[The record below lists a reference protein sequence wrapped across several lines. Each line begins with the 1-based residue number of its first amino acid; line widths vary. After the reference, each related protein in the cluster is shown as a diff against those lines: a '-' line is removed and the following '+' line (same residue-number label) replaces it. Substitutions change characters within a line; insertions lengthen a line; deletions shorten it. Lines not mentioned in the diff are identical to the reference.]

1 MNALSRYGRWLA
13 VIAWLLVPSIAAAQS
28 QMRIVAVVN
37 DDVITEFDLGT
48 RIGLA
53 VLTSGQPPSQE
64 LFQRLVRP
72 VLRQLIDE
80 RLQMQEATA
89 RGAVISPQDLQAEL
103 TELAQA
109 NRTTLERL
117 LADLTRQG
125 VPPDVLRQQIRARA
139 SWQRLL
145 VRRQVATQ
153 PVTEEEV
160 DEEIAD
166 LRRAVGE
173 PEFLLAEIQLNVDT
187 TDSESTVRDA
197 ANGLIQRIQGGESFP
212 GLARRFS
219 DSATAAAGGDLGWT
233 RESQLEGEVVIAVR
247 LLRPGQVTPPIRT
260 TSGFSIIILRETRR
274 VPPLEAGATQVT
286 LRQLVLPATPQTADG
301 VIAAA
306 RQIQATA
313 RSCDDLA
320 AQGARAGAAAP
331 VDSLRVP
338 LTALAPQ
345 LAEQAA
351 SAPVGQAFGP
361 FSAGTGVALV
371 MVCERT
377 ASGDQALRTEIRQ
390 RVQINRLEN
399 LGRRYIRDLRQ
410 AAFIDVRL

>member
-1 MNALSRYGRWLA
+1 MTALSRYSRWLA
-13 VIAWLLVPSIAAAQS
+13 VAVWLLAPTVATAQS
-28 QMRIVAVVN
+28 QLRIVAVVN
-37 DDVITEFDLGT
+37 DDVITELDLGT

-53 VLTSGQPPSQE
+53 VMTSGQPATQE

-80 RLQMQEATA
+80 RLQLQEAAT
-89 RGAVISPQDLQAEL
+89 RGSTISNQDVQAEIA
-103 TELAQA
+103 ELAQA
-109 NRTTLERL
+109 NRTTPERL
-117 LADLTRQG
+117 LEELARQG
-125 VPPDVLRQQIRARA
+125 VPADALRQQVRARS

-145 VRRQVATQ
+145 VRRQLATQ

-166 LRRAVGE
+166 LRRAVGQ
-173 PEFLLAEIQLNVDT
+173 PEFLLAEIQLNVET
-187 TDSESTVRDA
+187 METESTVRDA
-197 ANGLIQRIQGGESFP
+197 ANGLIQRIQAGESFP

-219 DSATAAAGGDLGWT
+219 DGATAPAGGDLGWT
-233 RESQLEGEVVIAVR
+233 RESQIEAEVLSAIR

-260 TSGFSIIILRETRR
+260 TTGFTIFILREAHR
-274 VPPLEAGATQVT
+274 VPPLEAGATQVS
-286 LRQLVLPATPQTADG
+286 LRQVVLPTTPQTADAT
-301 VIAAA
+301 IAAA
-306 RQIQATA
+306 RQLQAAA

-320 AQGARAGAAAP
+320 AQAARLGAAPP

-345 LAEQAA
+345 LAEPAA
-351 SAPVGQAFGP
+351 STPIGQAFGP

-377 ASGDQALRTEIRQ
+377 ASGDQALRDEIRQ

-399 LGRRYIRDLRQ
+399 LSRRYLRDLRQ